1 MEDPASNAIEIA
13 GLAKAF
19 GRKQAVEGL
28 DLVVPR
34 GELCGFIGPNGAG
47 KTTTIRMIL
56 SILFPD
62 AGRLAVL
69 GRESALESRD
79 RIGYLPEE
87 RGLYRKM
94 RVAEFLAYIGRLKG
108 LPKAGLA
115 GRIAEWL
122 DRVGLADCGRKRCD
136 ELSKGMQQKVQF
148 VATVLH
154 EPDLLILDE
163 PFSGLDPVNM
173 RLLRDLF
180 LAEHARGCTI
190 IFSTHVMHQAEQ
202 LCERVVMLHRGRK
215 VLDGSLAELRAA
227 HAPSAVAFEPLGGD
241 DPRPA
246 LEGVAG
252 VARIDA
258 RDGAY
263 TLGLA
268 EGADPAEVIRQ
279 VTAAVPTARIEVHRP
294 SLEDIF
300 VATVAQGDEQALR
313 AAIRGDEE
321 AS

>member
-1 MEDPASNAIEIA
+1 MPQSVNAIEIS
-13 GLAKAF
+13 GLCKSFGAK
-19 GRKQAVEGL
+19 RAVDGL
-28 DLVVPR
+28 DLVVSA

-47 KTTTIRMIL
+47 KTTTIRMVL

-69 GRESALESRD
+69 GKESALESRD
-79 RIGYLPEE
+79 QIGYLPEE

-94 RVAEFLAYIGRLKG
+94 RVAELLQYVGRLKG
-108 LPKAGLA
+108 LRGPGLR
-115 GRIAEWL
+115 GRVADWL
-122 DRVGLADCGRKRCD
+122 ERVGLADCARKRCE

-154 EPDLLILDE
+154 QPDLLILDE

-190 IFSTHVMHQAEQ
+190 VFSTHVMHQAEQ
-202 LCERVVMLHRGRK
+202 LCERIVMLHRGRK
-215 VLDGSLAELRAA
+215 VLDGSLAALRAQ
-227 HAPSAVAFEPLGGD
+227 HAPSAVVFEPSLPGA
-241 DPRPA
+241 DPAPLAA
-246 LEGVAG
+246 LEGVTS
-252 VARIDA
+252 VRP

-263 TLGLA
+263 ELGL
-268 EGADPAEVIRQ
+268 EDGADPAAVIRQ
-279 VTAAVPTARIEVHRP
+279 ATAAVPAARVEVLRP

-300 VATVAQGDEQALR
+300 VATVAEGDEAALR
-313 AAIRGDEE
+313 AALRDEE
-321 AS
+321 GAP